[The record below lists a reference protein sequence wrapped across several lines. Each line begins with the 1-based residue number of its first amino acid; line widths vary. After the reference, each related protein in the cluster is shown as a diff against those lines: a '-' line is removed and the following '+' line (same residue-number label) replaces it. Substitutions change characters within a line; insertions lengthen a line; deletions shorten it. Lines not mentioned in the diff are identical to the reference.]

1 MFLGGAA
8 TATTDSSG
16 LATSPPLLANGT
28 PGRFTATASTDGV
41 STVAT
46 YTFDNHAD
54 VTMLAAVGRAKA
66 NARVGARYRRP
77 LSVTVHDATGHPI
90 EGATVNFAVAPAESG
105 AAATFAGG
113 SSQTTAMTDAN
124 GRASSPRL
132 VANKTAGSFTA
143 TASTGDETLRYRLT
157 NVPGA
162 PASIA
167 AGAASGESTVVQ
179 TRFAV
184 PLAVTVTDQYGNPV
198 VGQVVVFTTPAHGPS
213 GHFAKRSRRTRVATN
228 RNGVAVAPP
237 LTANRKAGGFA
248 VTARVEGSAPRAA
261 FALINTGR
269 A

>member
-1 MFLGGAA
+1 
-8 TATTDSSG
+8 
-16 LATSPPLLANGT
+16 
-28 PGRFTATASTDGV
+28 
-41 STVAT
+41 VAT

-54 VTMLAAVGRAKA
+54 VTTLAAVGSARG
-66 NARVGARYRRP
+66 NARVGAHYRRP
-77 LSVTVHDATGHPI
+77 LSVTVRDAAGQPI
-90 EGATVNFAVAPAESG
+90 EGATVNFAVPPADSG

-113 SSQTTAMTDAN
+113 SSQTTVTTDAN
-124 GRASSPRL
+124 GRASSPPL
-132 VANKTAGSFTA
+132 IANTTAGSFSA

-179 TRFAV
+179 TRFQV

-198 VGQVVVFTTPAHGPS
+198 GGQVVVFTTPARGPS
-213 GHFAKRSRRTRVATN
+213 GHFAKRSRRIRIATN

-248 VTARVEGSAPRAA
+248 VTARVEGAAPRAA
-261 FALINTGR
+261 FALINMAR